1 MKSVFVPS
9 FITVLSCKTKLIIS
23 LINSLLIQ
31 GCRVY
36 FILNDKQPCIV
47 TDVIDLDFFFNW

>member
-36 FILNDKQPCIV
+36 FTLNDKQPCIV